1 MDMAMDMDM
10 DTVPVDFKFRKTLS
24 LYIKKLP
31 HKWRNGDLIK
41 TIFERENIGVVA
53 QVDILEQE
61 EEDFAITD
69 RVEKMTY
76 SAAIHFQKWNHNSQT
91 ISMQVSLC
99 KYKYTWLYYS
109 DSSYCIIQYYQPPT
123 QRCTKALLGP
133 TQEEQLTQTQEE
145 QLTLTQEEQ
154 LTLTQEEQLTLTQE
168 EQPPPCQGCIDL
180 MNGTGGENQLGHACM
195 GY

>member
-1 MDMAMDMDM
+1 MDMDMAMDMDM

-109 DSSYCIIQYYQPPT
+109 AFRTNARRTTNARTTNANARTTNANARTTNANARRTTIPLSGMYRFNERNRRRESVGACLYG
-123 QRCTKALLGP
+123 LLI
-133 TQEEQLTQTQEE
+133 
-145 QLTLTQEEQ
+145 
-154 LTLTQEEQLTLTQE
+154 
-168 EQPPPCQGCIDL
+168 C
-180 MNGTGGENQLGHACM
+180 
-195 GY
+195 